1 MKVVI
6 GIGGSILASPID
18 VEYIKRF
25 ANFLIKLH
33 KRGYKLMVVV
43 GGGKAARDYIAG
55 AQKLGATDELCDEIG
70 IALTRVNAMLLQ
82 SALREYAIKR
92 IPTEVKK
99 TRDFEGI
106 LVMGGTKPGQTT
118 DAVAAHLA
126 WLSEADLLLIAS
138 NVAGVYDSDPKVN
151 QEATLYPRLSTAE
164 LLDLAS
170 KKEHTPGYT
179 GIIDPVAAELI
190 HKKKIKTV
198 VVDGRDLG
206 NMEKAI
212 KGASYTGTLIS

>member
-33 KRGYKLMVVV
+33 RRGYKLMVVV
-43 GGGKAARDYIAG
+43 GGGRVAREYIAG
-55 AQKLGATDELCDEIG
+55 AQKLGAPDELCDEIG
-70 IALTRVNAMLLQ
+70 IALTRVNAILLQ
-82 SALREYAIKR
+82 AGLGGHVVKR
-92 IPTEVKK
+92 IPMEVEK

-118 DAVAAHLA
+118 DAVAAQLA
-126 WLSEADLLLIAS
+126 WLNEAELLLIAS
-138 NVAGVYDSDPKVN
+138 NVDGVYDSDPNVN
-151 QEATLYPRLSTAE
+151 PKARLYPRLSTSE

-179 GIIDPVAAELI
+179 SIIDPVAAELI
-190 HKKKIKTV
+190 HNKKIKTV
-198 VVDGRDLG
+198 VVNGRALD
-206 NMEKAI
+206 NMKKAI
-212 KGASYTGTLIS
+212 TGASYKGTLIS